1 VTVLSR
7 LLPRQLDNTYQGYA
21 LALWL
26 MVPIVAV
33 KFLMGVNVAGLN
45 PWINNRDVLRT
56 VDGIP
61 LDTFGAG
68 AASTVVLLF
77 ASWGLALLLLSV
89 LGIAALL
96 RYRAMIPLMYLMLAI
111 EQIGRT
117 GFLRLNSTARA
128 VEPGVV
134 SPGTLINW
142 GLAAAL
148 VIGLVLS
155 LAAPRRGR
163 ESAES

>member
-1 VTVLSR
+1 MLSR
-7 LLPRQLDNTYQGYA
+7 LLPRQLDNTYQGYT

-26 MVPIVAV
+26 LVPIVVV

-45 PWINNRDVLRT
+45 PWVSNRDVLRT

-61 LDTFGAG
+61 LDTFGAD
-68 AASTVVLLF
+68 ATSTVVFLF

-117 GFLRLNSTARA
+117 ELSRLNSIARA
-128 VEPGVV
+128 VGPGGV

-155 LAAPRRGR
+155 LAAPRKGAR
-163 ESAES
+163 ERRELS